1 MNVPPPKT
9 PAEGQPAGGAE
20 TANVALEALTLRDS
34 IEEEQ
39 NQILRNLDGISA
51 RVVRVLPD
59 GNMIIKGQK
68 IDYRQRT
75 QVRYITTV
83 TGILRPADVN
93 DSNVVSAS
101 KLANPN
107 VKIKRQQSGSLVRE
121 RLKKLAP
128 LLGKQKTGFLG
139 RLGDMAK
146 GGAQ

>member
-1 MNVPPPKT
+1 M
-9 PAEGQPAGGAE
+9 
-20 TANVALEALTLRDS
+20 
-34 IEEEQ
+34 
-39 NQILRNLDGISA
+39 
-51 RVVRVLPD
+51 
-59 GNMIIKGQK
+59 
-68 IDYRQRT
+68 
-75 QVRYITTV
+75 RYITTV

-121 RLKKLAP
+121 RLQKLAP